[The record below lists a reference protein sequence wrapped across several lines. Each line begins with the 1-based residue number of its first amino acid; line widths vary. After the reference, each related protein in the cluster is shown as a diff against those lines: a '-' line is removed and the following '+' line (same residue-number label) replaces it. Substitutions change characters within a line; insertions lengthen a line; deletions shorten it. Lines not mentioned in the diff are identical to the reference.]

1 MLEISFFEDKLHAS
15 LNQSGKP
22 DLRADFDFLSDA
34 LAVVV
39 RLLVCVKLDLAEP
52 AIRWIVISQH
62 IERKLTGAKPLIANF
77 RSLGFVLLADFVLKA
92 LAAQVLVESLEAF
105 HHLTS
110 SHLNRPFEL
119 FLHCPIPR
127 SAP

>member
-1 MLEISFFEDKLHAS
+1 M
-15 LNQSGKP
+15 
-22 DLRADFDFLSDA
+22 
-34 LAVVV
+34 

-52 AIRWIVISQH
+52 AICRIVVPQH
-62 IERKLTGAKPLIANF
+62 IERKLTGMKPLLADF
-77 RSLGFVLLADFVLKA
+77 RPLGFVLLADFVLKA
-92 LAAQVLVESLEAF
+92 LAAQVLVESLVAF
-105 HHLTS
+105 HHLIS

>member
-1 MLEISFFEDKLHAS
+1 M
-15 LNQSGKP
+15 
-22 DLRADFDFLSDA
+22 
-34 LAVVV
+34 
-39 RLLVCVKLDLAEP
+39 RLPVCVELDLAEP
-52 AIRWIVISQH
+52 AIRRIVVPQH
-62 IERKLTGAKPLIANF
+62 IERKLTGVEPLLADF
-77 RSLGFVLLADFVLKA
+77 RTLGFVLLADFVLKA

-110 SHLNRPFEL
+110 SHLNRPLPE